1 MKIISFSIV
10 VFFRKKVKNACKKAV
25 KIAILFTAFLY
36 RVFYMLFF
44 AALKTVWK
52 GTCFSS
58 ARFFTDSYSG

>member
-10 VFFRKKVKNACKKAV
+10 VFFREKVKNACKKAV
-25 KIAILFTAFLY
+25 KMAVIFAAFLY
-36 RVFYMLFF
+36 QVFYLLFF
-44 AALKTVWK
+44 ASSKTVWK